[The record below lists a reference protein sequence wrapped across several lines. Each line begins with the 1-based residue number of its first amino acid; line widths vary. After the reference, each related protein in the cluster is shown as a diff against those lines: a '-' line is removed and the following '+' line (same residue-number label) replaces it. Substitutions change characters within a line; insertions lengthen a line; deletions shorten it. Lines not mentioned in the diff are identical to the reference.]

1 MGCRSACGA
10 REKNRDIR
18 LRDSASAK
26 GLCWPGICTS
36 CTEKLWLAAV
46 KKSSLSSFI
55 IATSFDDWPDQA
67 YTMAWLSQWNL
78 TRRFARRGPHTLAA
92 ATIAKSSCH

>member
-1 MGCRSACGA
+1 MIRGCGTAHQP
-10 REKNRDIR
+10 
-18 LRDSASAK
+18 K
-26 GLCWPGICTS
+26 GYAGQVYVQAAQ
-36 CTEKLWLAAV
+36 WLAVV
-46 KKSSLSSFI
+46 KKCSLSSFM

-92 ATIAKSSCH
+92 ATIANSSCP